1 MNMQPFFK
9 AASDWLH
16 IKRVSLITLV
26 TVLSFV
32 ATPGIVTAG
41 TDVNNL
47 RSVTN
52 EMLLSSQD
60 DQESWLMYGRDYRS
74 WRYSELTQVN
84 TENVNR
90 LVTKWAF
97 QIGTRYDKFE
107 STPIVV
113 DGMMFITTPYS
124 SIYAVDAR
132 TGKEI
137 WRYNY
142 PLQDGLAICCG
153 MVNRGAAILGD
164 KIFWTTLDAHLL
176 ALDAKTGTVL
186 WDRVVGDSTNAESL
200 TVAPLV
206 VNDKV
211 IVGISGAEYG
221 IRGFIDAYYAETG
234 EQAWRFY
241 TVPSKDEPGGD
252 TWEGDS
258 WMTGGGSAWVTGSYD
273 PELNLV
279 YWGTGNPA
287 PDWNGDVRKG
297 DNLYTDC
304 IVALDADTG
313 KLKWYFQAT
322 PHDLWDWDGVS
333 EPVLID
339 MDIDGKPVKALMQA
353 NRNGYFYVLDRTNGK
368 FLYAS
373 PYCEMNWSAGLD
385 ENGRPTVKPGVSTS
399 EEGTIRVCPG
409 VEGGKNWP
417 PSAYNPI
424 TNYLYVP
431 SLELCGS
438 YHQGR
443 VFYVKGLPYLGSGM
457 TAERDAAGDMEMWGH
472 ISAIDVSTGDIKWR
486 HKTNFPQWGGCLT
499 TAGGLV
505 FAGDLEGRFMA
516 LSAETG
522 EVLWDFQTGS
532 GILAP
537 PITYQLDGIQYVA
550 IASGAVKYAE
560 VNARQGGT
568 FFVFALFDE

>member
-1 MNMQPFFK
+1 M
-9 AASDWLH
+9 
-16 IKRVSLITLV
+16 I
-26 TVLSFV
+26 
-32 ATPGIVTAG
+32 
-41 TDVNNL
+41 
-47 RSVTN
+47 
-52 EMLLSSQD
+52 
-60 DQESWLMYGRDYRS
+60 
-74 WRYSELTQVN
+74 
-84 TENVNR
+84 
-90 LVTKWAF
+90 
-97 QIGTRYDKFE
+97 
-107 STPIVV
+107 
-113 DGMMFITTPYS
+113 ITTPYS

-132 TGKEI
+132 TGKEL
-137 WRYNY
+137 WRYDY

-176 ALDAKTGTVL
+176 ALDVKTGTVL
-186 WDRVVGDSTNAESL
+186 WDRVVGDPTNAESL

-206 VNDKV
+206 VKDKV

-221 IRGFIDAYYAETG
+221 IRGYIDAYYAETG

-241 TVPSKDEPGGD
+241 TVPTKDEPGGD
-252 TWEGDS
+252 TWAGDS

-287 PDWNGDVRKG
+287 PDWNGAVRRG

-339 MDIDGKPVKALMQA
+339 MEIDGTPVKALMQA

-373 PYCEMNWSAGLD
+373 TYCETNWSAGLD
-385 ENGRPTVKPGVSTS
+385 ENGRPTVLPGVSTS

-417 PSAYNPI
+417 PSAYNPL
-424 TNYLYVP
+424 TNLLYVP

-443 VFYVKGLPYLGSGM
+443 VFYLKGLPYVGSGM
-457 TAERDAAGDMEMWGH
+457 TAEKDEDGDMKMWGH
-472 ISAIDVSTGDIKWR
+472 ISAINISTGEVKWR

-505 FAGDLEGRFMA
+505 FAGDLEGRFMS

-532 GILAP
+532 GVLAP
-537 PITYQLDGIQYVA
+537 PITYQLDGVQYVA

-568 FFVFALFDE
+568 LFVFALFE

>member
-1 MNMQPFFK
+1 MIR
-9 AASDWLH
+9 H
-16 IKRVSLITLV
+16 IFSERGKYCLRTQYRSFVIFVVSLALVAMPGTL
-26 TVLSFV
+26 
-32 ATPGIVTAG
+32 IAG
-41 TDVNNL
+41 TTPDIQP
-47 RSVTN
+47 VTN
-52 EMLLSSQD
+52 EMLLSAQD

-84 TENVNR
+84 TENVNK
-90 LVTKWAF
+90 LVPKWAF
-97 QIGTRYDKFE
+97 QIGTPFDKFE
-107 STPIVV
+107 CTPLVV
-113 DGMMFITTPYS
+113 DGVMFITTPYS
-124 SIYAVDAR
+124 TIYAVNAR

-137 WRYNY
+137 WRYDY
-142 PLQDGLAICCG
+142 ELPDDLAICCG

-164 KIFWTTLDAHLL
+164 RIFWVTLDAHLL
-176 ALDAKTGTVL
+176 ALDAKTGRVL
-186 WDRVVGDSTNAESL
+186 WDRVVGDLTNAESL

-206 VNDKV
+206 VGDKV
-211 IVGISGAEYG
+211 VVGISGAEYG
-221 IRGFIDAYYAETG
+221 IRGYIDAYYAETG

-252 TWEGDS
+252 TWAGDS
-258 WMTGGGSAWVTGSYD
+258 WMTGGGSAWVTGSFD

-287 PDWNGDVRKG
+287 PDWNGAVRRG

-339 MDIDGKPVKALMQA
+339 MEIDGKPVKALMQA

-373 PYCEMNWSAGLD
+373 TYCEQNWSAGLD
-385 ENGRPTVKPGVSTS
+385 ENGRPTVLPGVSTS

-443 VFYVKGLPYLGSGM
+443 VFYIKGLPYVGSGM
-457 TAERDAAGDMEMWGH
+457 TAEKDESGDMMMWGH
-472 ISAIDVSTGDIKWR
+472 ISAIDVSTGEIKWR

-516 LSAETG
+516 LSAENG
-522 EVLWDFQTGS
+522 KVLWDFQTGS
-532 GILAP
+532 GVLAP
-537 PITYQLDGIQYVA
+537 PITYQLDGVQYVA

-568 FFVFALFDE
+568 LFVFALFEE

>member
-1 MNMQPFFK
+1 MNRHIFPE
-9 AASDWLH
+9 AANYCLQ
-16 IKRVSLITLV
+16 IKGVSFVIFVVSLALV
-26 TVLSFV
+26 
-32 ATPGIVTAG
+32 AMPGSLIAG
-41 TDVNNL
+41 TTPDIQP
-47 RSVTN
+47 VTN

-84 TENVNR
+84 TENVNK
-90 LVTKWAF
+90 LVPKWAF
-97 QIGTRYDKFE
+97 QIGTPFDKFE
-107 STPIVV
+107 CTPLVV
-113 DGMMFITTPYS
+113 DGVMFITTPYS
-124 SIYAVDAR
+124 TIYAVDAR

-137 WRYNY
+137 WRYDY
-142 PLQDGLAICCG
+142 ELPDDLAICCG

-164 KIFWTTLDAHLL
+164 KIFWVTLDAHLL
-176 ALDAKTGTVL
+176 ALDAKTGRVL
-186 WDRVVGDSTNAESL
+186 WDRVVGDLTNAESL

-206 VNDKV
+206 VGDKV
-211 IVGISGAEYG
+211 VVGISGAEYG
-221 IRGFIDAYYAETG
+221 IRGYIDAYYAETG

-287 PDWNGDVRKG
+287 PDWNGAVRRG

-339 MDIDGKPVKALMQA
+339 MEIDGAPVKALMQA

-373 PYCEMNWSAGLD
+373 TYCEQNWSAGLD
-385 ENGRPTVKPGVSTS
+385 ENGRPTVLPGVSTS

-417 PSAYNPI
+417 PSAYNPL

-438 YHQGR
+438 FHQGR

-457 TAERDAAGDMEMWGH
+457 TAERDEAGDMQMWGH
-472 ISAIDVSTGDIKWR
+472 ISAIDVSTGEIKWR

-516 LSAETG
+516 LSAENG

-532 GILAP
+532 GVLAP
-537 PITYQLDGIQYVA
+537 PITYQLDGVQYVV

-568 FFVFALFDE
+568 LFVFALFDK

>member
-1 MNMQPFFK
+1 MNKHTFSE
-9 AASDWLH
+9 AANRYLH
-16 IKRVSLITLV
+16 MKRVSFFI
-26 TVLSFV
+26 FV
-32 ATPGIVTAG
+32 VSLAFATIPSTITAG
-41 TDVNNL
+41 TTPDIQP
-47 RSVTN
+47 VTN
-52 EMLLSSQD
+52 EMLLTSQD
-60 DQESWLMYGRDYRS
+60 DDESWLMYGRDYRS
-74 WRYSELTQVN
+74 WRYSQLTQVN
-84 TENVNR
+84 TENVKK
-90 LVTKWAF
+90 LVPKWAF
-97 QIGTRYDKFE
+97 QIGTPFDKFE
-107 STPIVV
+107 CTPLVV
-113 DGMMFITTPYS
+113 DGVMFITTPYS
-124 SIYAVDAR
+124 TIYAVDAR

-137 WRYNY
+137 WRYDY
-142 PLQDGLAICCG
+142 ELPDDLAICCG

-164 KIFWTTLDAHLL
+164 KIFWVTLDAHLL

-186 WDRVVGDSTNAESL
+186 WDRVVGDLTNAESL

-206 VNDKV
+206 VKDKV

-221 IRGFIDAYYAETG
+221 IRGYIDAYYAETG

-287 PDWNGDVRKG
+287 PDWNGAVRRG

-339 MDIDGKPVKALMQA
+339 MEIDGAPVKALMQA

-373 PYCEMNWSAGLD
+373 TYCEQNWSAGLD
-385 ENGRPTVKPGVSTS
+385 ENGRPTVLPGVSTS

-417 PSAYNPI
+417 PSAYNPN

-438 YHQGR
+438 FHQGR

-457 TAERDAAGDMEMWGH
+457 TAERDESGDMMMWGH
-472 ISAIDVSTGDIKWR
+472 ISAIDVSTGEIKWR

-516 LSAETG
+516 LSAENG

-532 GILAP
+532 GVLAP
-537 PITYQLDGIQYVA
+537 PITYQLDGVQYVV

-560 VNARQGGT
+560 VNAREGGT
-568 FFVFALFDE
+568 LFVFALFDE

>member
-1 MNMQPFFK
+1 MK
-9 AASDWLH
+9 YASFA
-16 IKRVSLITLV
+16 T
-26 TVLSFV
+26 FV
-32 ATPGIVTAG
+32 AALALVAILGTATAG
-41 TDVNNL
+41 TDVNNFQP
-47 RSVTN
+47 VTN
-52 EMLLSSQD
+52 EMLLSA
-60 DQESWLMYGRDYRS
+60 QEDSDSWLMYGRDYRS

-84 TENVNR
+84 TENAKK
-90 LVTKWAF
+90 LVPKWAF
-97 QIGTRYDKFE
+97 QIGTRFDKFE
-107 STPIVV
+107 CTPLVV
-113 DGMMFITTPYS
+113 NGIMIITTPYS

-132 TGKEI
+132 TGKEL
-137 WRYNY
+137 WRYDY

-176 ALDAKTGTVL
+176 ALDVKTGTVL
-186 WDRVVGDSTNAESL
+186 WDRVVGDPTNAESL

-206 VNDKV
+206 VKDKV

-221 IRGFIDAYYAETG
+221 IRGYIDAYYAETG

-241 TVPSKDEPGGD
+241 TVPTKDEPGGD
-252 TWEGDS
+252 TWAGDS

-287 PDWNGDVRKG
+287 PDWNGAVRRG

-313 KLKWYFQAT
+313 KLNWYFQAT
-322 PHDLWDWDGVS
+322 PHDVWDWDGVS

-339 MDIDGKPVKALMQA
+339 MEIDGKPVKALMQA

-373 PYCEMNWSAGLD
+373 TYCEMNWSAGLD

-417 PSAYNPI
+417 PSAYNPL

-443 VFYVKGLPYLGSGM
+443 VFYIKGLPYVGSGM
-457 TAERDAAGDMEMWGH
+457 TAEKDAEGDMQMWGH
-472 ISAIDVSTGDIKWR
+472 ISAIDISTGEIKWR

-532 GILAP
+532 GVLAP
-537 PITYQLDGIQYVA
+537 PITYQLDGVQYVA

-568 FFVFALFDE
+568 LFVFALFD

>member
-1 MNMQPFFK
+1 
-9 AASDWLH
+9 
-16 IKRVSLITLV
+16 V
-26 TVLSFV
+26 SFV
-32 ATPGIVTAG
+32 IFVAALVFVAIPSTITAG
-41 TDVNNL
+41 TDVNNFQP
-47 RSVTN
+47 VTN

-60 DQESWLMYGRDYRS
+60 DSESWLMYGRDYKS

-84 TENVNR
+84 TENAKK
-90 LVTKWAF
+90 LVPKWAF
-97 QIGTRYDKFE
+97 QIGTRFDKFE
-107 STPIVV
+107 CTPLVV
-113 DGMMFITTPYS
+113 NGVMIITTPYS

-132 TGKEI
+132 TGKEL
-137 WRYNY
+137 WRYDY

-176 ALDAKTGTVL
+176 ALDVKTGTVL
-186 WDRVVGDSTNAESL
+186 WDRVVGDPTNAESL

-206 VNDKV
+206 VKDKV

-221 IRGFIDAYYAETG
+221 IRGYIDAYYAETG

-241 TVPSKDEPGGD
+241 TVPTKDEPGGD
-252 TWEGDS
+252 TWAGDS

-287 PDWNGDVRKG
+287 PDWNGAVRRG

-339 MDIDGKPVKALMQA
+339 MEIDGTPVKALMQA

-373 PYCEMNWSAGLD
+373 TYCETNWSAGLD
-385 ENGRPTVKPGVSTS
+385 ENGRPTVLPGVSTS

-417 PSAYNPI
+417 PSAYNPL
-424 TNYLYVP
+424 TNLLYVP

-443 VFYVKGLPYLGSGM
+443 VFYLKGLPYVGSGM
-457 TAERDAAGDMEMWGH
+457 TAEKDEDGDMKMWGH
-472 ISAIDVSTGDIKWR
+472 ISAINISTGEVKWR

-505 FAGDLEGRFMA
+505 FAGDLEGRFMS

-532 GILAP
+532 GVLAP
-537 PITYQLDGIQYVA
+537 PITYQLDGVQYVA

-568 FFVFALFDE
+568 LFVFALFD

>member
-1 MNMQPFFK
+1 MNKHTFSE
-9 AASDWLH
+9 AANRYLH
-16 IKRVSLITLV
+16 MKRVSFFIFIVSLA
-26 TVLSFV
+26 F
-32 ATPGIVTAG
+32 ATIPSTITAG
-41 TDVNNL
+41 TTPDIQP
-47 RSVTN
+47 VTN
-52 EMLLSSQD
+52 EMLLTSQD
-60 DQESWLMYGRDYRS
+60 DDESWLMYGRDYRS
-74 WRYSELTQVN
+74 WRYSQLTQVN
-84 TENVNR
+84 TENVKK
-90 LVTKWAF
+90 LVPKWAF
-97 QIGTRYDKFE
+97 QIGTPFDKFE
-107 STPIVV
+107 CTPLVV
-113 DGMMFITTPYS
+113 DGVMFITTPYS
-124 SIYAVDAR
+124 TIYAVDAR

-137 WRYNY
+137 WRYDY
-142 PLQDGLAICCG
+142 ELPDDLAICCG

-164 KIFWTTLDAHLL
+164 TIFWVTLDAHLL

-186 WDRVVGDSTNAESL
+186 WDRVVGDLTNAESL

-206 VNDKV
+206 VKDKV

-221 IRGFIDAYYAETG
+221 IRGYIDAYYAETG

-287 PDWNGDVRKG
+287 PDWNGAVRRG

-339 MDIDGKPVKALMQA
+339 MEIDGAPVKALMQA

-373 PYCEMNWSAGLD
+373 TYCEQNWSAGLD
-385 ENGRPTVKPGVSTS
+385 ENGRPTVLPGVSTS

-417 PSAYNPI
+417 PSAYNPN

-457 TAERDAAGDMEMWGH
+457 TAERDESGDMMMWGH
-472 ISAIDVSTGDIKWR
+472 ISAIDVSTGEIKWR

-516 LSAETG
+516 LSAENG

-532 GILAP
+532 GVLAP
-537 PITYQLDGIQYVA
+537 PITYQLDGVQYVVV
-550 IASGAVKYAE
+550 ASGAVKYAE
-560 VNARQGGT
+560 VNAREGGT
-568 FFVFALFDE
+568 LFVFALFDE

>member
-1 MNMQPFFK
+1 MKGYTFSK
-9 AASDWLH
+9 ATSCCLYARH
-16 IKRVSLITLV
+16 VSFAI
-26 TVLSFV
+26 FV
-32 ATPGIVTAG
+32 AALVFVAIPSTITAG
-41 TDVNNL
+41 TDVNNFQP
-47 RSVTN
+47 VTN

-60 DQESWLMYGRDYRS
+60 DPESWLMYGRDYRS

-84 TENVNR
+84 TENVKK
-90 LVTKWAF
+90 LVPKWAF
-97 QIGTRYDKFE
+97 QIGTEFDKFE
-107 STPIVV
+107 CTPLVV
-113 DGMMFITTPYS
+113 NGIMIITTPYS

-132 TGKEI
+132 TGKEL

-176 ALDAKTGTVL
+176 ALDVKTGTVL
-186 WDRVVGDSTNAESL
+186 WDRVVGDPTNAESL

-206 VNDKV
+206 VKDKV

-221 IRGFIDAYYAETG
+221 IRGYIDAYYAETG

-241 TVPSKDEPGGD
+241 TVPTKDEPGGD
-252 TWEGDS
+252 TWAGDS

-287 PDWNGDVRKG
+287 PDWNGAVRRG

-313 KLKWYFQAT
+313 ELNWYFQAT
-322 PHDLWDWDGVS
+322 PHDVWDWDGVS

-339 MDIDGKPVKALMQA
+339 MEVDGKPTKALMQA

-373 PYCEMNWSAGLD
+373 TYCEINWSAGLD
-385 ENGRPTVKPGVSTS
+385 ENGRPTVKPGVFTT

-417 PSAYNPI
+417 PSAYNPL

-443 VFYVKGLPYLGSGM
+443 VFYIKGLPYVGSGM
-457 TAERDAAGDMEMWGH
+457 TAEKDDDGDMIMWGH
-472 ISAIDVSTGDIKWR
+472 ISAIDVSTGEIKWR

-532 GILAP
+532 GVLAP
-537 PITYQLDGIQYVA
+537 PITYQLDGVQYVA

-560 VNARQGGT
+560 VNARNGGT
-568 FFVFALFDE
+568 LFVFALFE

>member
-1 MNMQPFFK
+1 M
-9 AASDWLH
+9 
-16 IKRVSLITLV
+16 
-26 TVLSFV
+26 
-32 ATPGIVTAG
+32 
-41 TDVNNL
+41 
-47 RSVTN
+47 
-52 EMLLSSQD
+52 
-60 DQESWLMYGRDYRS
+60 
-74 WRYSELTQVN
+74 
-84 TENVNR
+84 
-90 LVTKWAF
+90 
-97 QIGTRYDKFE
+97 
-107 STPIVV
+107 
-113 DGMMFITTPYS
+113 
-124 SIYAVDAR
+124 
-132 TGKEI
+132 
-137 WRYNY
+137 
-142 PLQDGLAICCG
+142 
-153 MVNRGAAILGD
+153 
-164 KIFWTTLDAHLL
+164 
-176 ALDAKTGTVL
+176 
-186 WDRVVGDSTNAESL
+186 
-200 TVAPLV
+200 
-206 VNDKV
+206 NDKV

-287 PDWNGDVRKG
+287 PDWNGAVRMG

-313 KLKWYFQAT
+313 KLQWHFQAT
-322 PHDLWDWDGVS
+322 PHDVWDWDGVS
-333 EPVLID
+333 EAVLID
-339 MDIDGKPVKALMQA
+339 MEIDGKPVKALMQA

-373 PYCEMNWSAGLD
+373 PYCEMNWSAAGLD
-385 ENGRPTVKPGVSTS
+385 ENGRPTVKPGVSTT

-409 VEGGKNWP
+409 IEGGKNWP
-417 PSAYNPI
+417 PSAYNPL
-424 TNYLYVP
+424 TNFLYVP

-443 VFYVKGLPYLGSGM
+443 VFYIKGLPYVGSGM
-457 TAERDAAGDMEMWGH
+457 TAEKEEGGDMIMWGH
-472 ISAIDVSTGDIKWR
+472 ISAIDISTGEVKWR

-532 GILAP
+532 GVLAP
-537 PITYQLDGIQYVA
+537 PITYQLDGVQYVA

-568 FFVFALFDE
+568 LFVFALFE

>member
-1 MNMQPFFK
+1 MKEHTFSK
-9 AASDWLH
+9 ATGYCLYMKYASIAIFMAALA
-16 IKRVSLITLV
+16 LV
-26 TVLSFV
+26 
-32 ATPGIVTAG
+32 AIPGIVTAG
-41 TDVNNL
+41 TDVNNFQP
-47 RSVTN
+47 VTN
-52 EMLLSSQD
+52 EMLLSAQEDS
-60 DQESWLMYGRDYRS
+60 ESWLMYGRDYRS

-84 TENVNR
+84 TENVKK
-90 LVTKWAF
+90 LVPKWAF
-97 QIGTRYDKFE
+97 QIGTEFDKFE
-107 STPIVV
+107 CTPLVV
-113 DGMMFITTPYS
+113 NGIMIITTPYS

-132 TGKEI
+132 TGKEL

-176 ALDAKTGTVL
+176 ALDVKTGTVL
-186 WDRVVGDSTNAESL
+186 WDRVVGDPTNAESL

-252 TWEGDS
+252 TWAGDS

-287 PDWNGDVRKG
+287 PDWNGAVRRG

-313 KLKWYFQAT
+313 ELKWYFQAT

-339 MDIDGKPVKALMQA
+339 MEIDGKPVKALMQA

-373 PYCEMNWSAGLD
+373 TYCEMNWSAGLD

-417 PSAYNPI
+417 PSAYNPA

-443 VFYVKGLPYLGSGM
+443 VFYIKGLPYVGSGM
-457 TAERDAAGDMEMWGH
+457 TAERDADGDMEMWGH
-472 ISAIDVSTGDIKWR
+472 ISAIDVSTGEIKWR

-532 GILAP
+532 GVLAP
-537 PITYQLDGIQYVA
+537 PITYQLDGVQYVV

-568 FFVFALFDE
+568 LFVFALFE

>member
-1 MNMQPFFK
+1 MNRHIFSE
-9 AASDWLH
+9 AAPYCLH
-16 IKRVSLITLV
+16 IKRVSFFI
-26 TVLSFV
+26 F
-32 ATPGIVTAG
+32 IVSIALAAIPSTITAG
-41 TDVNNL
+41 TTPDIQP
-47 RSVTN
+47 VTN

-60 DQESWLMYGRDYRS
+60 DPESWLMYGRDYRS
-74 WRYSELTQVN
+74 WRYSQLTQVN
-84 TENVNR
+84 TENVKK
-90 LVTKWAF
+90 LVPKWAF
-97 QIGTRYDKFE
+97 QIGTPFDKFE
-107 STPIVV
+107 CTPLVV
-113 DGMMFITTPYS
+113 DGVMFITTPYS
-124 SIYAVDAR
+124 TIYAVDAR

-137 WRYNY
+137 WRYDY
-142 PLQDGLAICCG
+142 ELPDDLAICCG

-164 KIFWTTLDAHLL
+164 KIFWVTLDAHLL

-186 WDRVVGDSTNAESL
+186 WDRVVGDLTNAESL

-206 VNDKV
+206 VKDKV
-211 IVGISGAEYG
+211 VVGISGAEYG
-221 IRGFIDAYYAETG
+221 IRGYIDAYYAETG

-252 TWEGDS
+252 TWAGDS

-287 PDWNGDVRKG
+287 PDWNGAVRRG

-339 MDIDGKPVKALMQA
+339 MEIDGAPVKALMQA

-373 PYCEMNWSAGLD
+373 TYCEQNWSAGLD
-385 ENGRPTVKPGVSTS
+385 ENGRPTVLPGVSTS

-417 PSAYNPI
+417 PSAYNPN

-457 TAERDAAGDMEMWGH
+457 TAEKDESGDMMMWGH
-472 ISAIDVSTGDIKWR
+472 ISAIDVSTGEIKWR

-516 LSAETG
+516 LSAENG

-532 GILAP
+532 GVLAP
-537 PITYQLDGIQYVA
+537 PITYQLDGVQYVV

-568 FFVFALFDE
+568 LFVFALFDE

>member
-1 MNMQPFFK
+1 
-9 AASDWLH
+9 
-16 IKRVSLITLV
+16 
-26 TVLSFV
+26 
-32 ATPGIVTAG
+32 
-41 TDVNNL
+41 
-47 RSVTN
+47 
-52 EMLLSSQD
+52 
-60 DQESWLMYGRDYRS
+60 MYGRDYRS

-241 TVPSKDEPGGD
+241 TVPSKDEPGGRH
-252 TWEGDS
+252 
-258 WMTGGGSAWVTGSYD
+258 
-273 PELNLV
+273 L
-279 YWGTGNPA
+279 
-287 PDWNGDVRKG
+287 
-297 DNLYTDC
+297 
-304 IVALDADTG
+304 
-313 KLKWYFQAT
+313 
-322 PHDLWDWDGVS
+322 
-333 EPVLID
+333 
-339 MDIDGKPVKALMQA
+339 
-353 NRNGYFYVLDRTNGK
+353 
-368 FLYAS
+368 
-373 PYCEMNWSAGLD
+373 
-385 ENGRPTVKPGVSTS
+385 GR
-399 EEGTIRVCPG
+399 
-409 VEGGKNWP
+409 
-417 PSAYNPI
+417 
-424 TNYLYVP
+424 
-431 SLELCGS
+431 
-438 YHQGR
+438 
-443 VFYVKGLPYLGSGM
+443 
-457 TAERDAAGDMEMWGH
+457 
-472 ISAIDVSTGDIKWR
+472 
-486 HKTNFPQWGGCLT
+486 
-499 TAGGLV
+499 
-505 FAGDLEGRFMA
+505 
-516 LSAETG
+516 
-522 EVLWDFQTGS
+522 
-532 GILAP
+532 
-537 PITYQLDGIQYVA
+537 
-550 IASGAVKYAE
+550 
-560 VNARQGGT
+560 
-568 FFVFALFDE
+568 

>member
-16 IKRVSLITLV
+16 IKRVSLITVV
-26 TVLSFV
+26 TVLSLV
-32 ATPGIVTAG
+32 ATLGIVTAG

>member
-1 MNMQPFFK
+1 M
-9 AASDWLH
+9 SRH
-16 IKRVSLITLV
+16 IFSEAVNHCISAGCLGFAI
-26 TVLSFV
+26 FV
-32 ATPGIVTAG
+32 AVFVLVVMPGEVTANSAAG
-41 TDVNNL
+41 L
-47 RSVTN
+47 QPVTN
-52 EMLLSSQD
+52 EMLLSAQD
-60 DQESWLMYGRDYRS
+60 DSESWLMYGRDYKS
-74 WRYSELTQVN
+74 WRYSQLKQVN
-84 TENVNR
+84 TENVNK
-90 LVTKWAF
+90 LVPKWAF
-97 QIGTRYDKFE
+97 QIGTPYDKFE
-107 STPIVV
+107 CTPLVV
-113 DGMMFITTPYS
+113 NGVMYITTPYS
-124 SIYAVDAR
+124 TIYAVDAR

-137 WRYNY
+137 WRYDY
-142 PLQDGLAICCG
+142 ELPDDLAICCG

-186 WDRVVGDSTNAESL
+186 WDRVVGDLTNAESL

-206 VNDKV
+206 VKDKV
-211 IVGISGAEYG
+211 VVGISGAEYG

-241 TVPSKDEPGGD
+241 TVPSKDEPGGE

-313 KLKWYFQAT
+313 KLRWHFQAT

-339 MDIDGKPVKALMQA
+339 MEIEGKPVKALMQA
-353 NRNGYFYVLDRTNGK
+353 NRNGYFYVLDRTDGK

-373 PYCEMNWSAGLD
+373 TYCEMNWSAGLD

-417 PSAYNPI
+417 PSAYNPL
-424 TNYLYVP
+424 TNLLYVP

-443 VFYVKGLPYLGSGM
+443 VFYLKGLPYLGSGM
-457 TAERDAAGDMEMWGH
+457 TAEREDGGDMIMWGH
-472 ISAIDVSTGDIKWR
+472 ISAIDISTGEIKWR

-532 GILAP
+532 GVLAP
-537 PITYQLDGIQYVA
+537 PITYQLDGIQYVVV
-550 IASGAVKYAE
+550 ASGAVKYAE

-568 FFVFALFDE
+568 LFVFALFD

>member
-1 MNMQPFFK
+1 
-9 AASDWLH
+9 
-16 IKRVSLITLV
+16 V
-26 TVLSFV
+26 SFV
-32 ATPGIVTAG
+32 IFVAALVFVAIPSTITAG
-41 TDVNNL
+41 TDVNNFQP
-47 RSVTN
+47 VTN

-60 DQESWLMYGRDYRS
+60 DSESWLMYGRDYKS

-84 TENVNR
+84 TENAKK
-90 LVTKWAF
+90 LVPKWAF
-97 QIGTRYDKFE
+97 QIGTRFDKFE
-107 STPIVV
+107 CTPLVV
-113 DGMMFITTPYS
+113 NGVMIITTPYS

-132 TGKEI
+132 TGKEL
-137 WRYNY
+137 WRYDY

-176 ALDAKTGTVL
+176 ALDVKTGTVL
-186 WDRVVGDSTNAESL
+186 WDRVVGDPTNAESL

-206 VNDKV
+206 VKDKV

-221 IRGFIDAYYAETG
+221 IRGYIDAYYAETG

-241 TVPSKDEPGGD
+241 TVPTKDEPGGD
-252 TWEGDS
+252 TWAGDS

-287 PDWNGDVRKG
+287 PDWNGAVRRG

-339 MDIDGKPVKALMQA
+339 MEIDGTPVKALMQA

-373 PYCEMNWSAGLD
+373 TYCETNWSAGLD
-385 ENGRPTVKPGVSTS
+385 ENGRPTVLPGVSTS

-417 PSAYNPI
+417 PSAYNPL
-424 TNYLYVP
+424 TNLLYVP

-443 VFYVKGLPYLGSGM
+443 VFYLKGLPYVGSGM
-457 TAERDAAGDMEMWGH
+457 TAEKDEDGDMKMWGH
-472 ISAIDVSTGDIKWR
+472 ISAINISTGEVKWR

-505 FAGDLEGRFMA
+505 FAGDLEGRFMS

-532 GILAP
+532 GVLAP
-537 PITYQLDGIQYVA
+537 PITYQLDGVQYVA

-568 FFVFALFDE
+568 LFVFALFE

>member
-1 MNMQPFFK
+1 
-9 AASDWLH
+9 
-16 IKRVSLITLV
+16 
-26 TVLSFV
+26 
-32 ATPGIVTAG
+32 
-41 TDVNNL
+41 
-47 RSVTN
+47 
-52 EMLLSSQD
+52 
-60 DQESWLMYGRDYRS
+60 
-74 WRYSELTQVN
+74 
-84 TENVNR
+84 
-90 LVTKWAF
+90 
-97 QIGTRYDKFE
+97 
-107 STPIVV
+107 
-113 DGMMFITTPYS
+113 
-124 SIYAVDAR
+124 
-132 TGKEI
+132 
-137 WRYNY
+137 
-142 PLQDGLAICCG
+142 

-164 KIFWTTLDAHLL
+164 KVFWTTLDAHLL

-186 WDRVVGDSTNAESL
+186 WDRVVGDPTNAESL

-206 VNDKV
+206 VKDKV
-211 IVGISGAEYG
+211 VVGISGAEYG

-313 KLKWYFQAT
+313 KLQWHFQAT

-339 MDIDGKPVKALMQA
+339 IEMDGKPVKALMQA

-368 FLYAS
+368 FLYAT

-409 VEGGKNWP
+409 IEGGKNWS
-417 PSAYNPI
+417 PSAYNPL
-424 TNYLYVP
+424 TNLLYAP

-443 VFYVKGLPYLGSGM
+443 VFYLKGLPYLGSGM
-457 TAERDAAGDMEMWGH
+457 TAEKEEDGDIKMWGH
-472 ISAIDVSTGDIKWR
+472 ISAIDISTGEIKWR

-532 GILAP
+532 GVLAP

-568 FFVFALFDE
+568 LFVFALFD